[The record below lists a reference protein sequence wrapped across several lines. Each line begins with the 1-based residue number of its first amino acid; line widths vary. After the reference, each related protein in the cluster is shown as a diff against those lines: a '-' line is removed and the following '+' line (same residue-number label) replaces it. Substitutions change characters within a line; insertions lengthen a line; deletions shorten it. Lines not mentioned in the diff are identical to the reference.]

1 MQDPS
6 LSHGRPLFGCFAGTF
21 SPSRRQM
28 RSTRLWFTYPALA
41 AEQRRDPAIA
51 VATVRAGQPHNGR
64 GQRRL
69 IVSLDTPIALRRA
82 WLPNDPAH
90 PTLGQGMPCGDVL
103 NIAPA
108 ALGA

>member
-1 MQDPS
+1 
-6 LSHGRPLFGCFAGTF
+6 
-21 SPSRRQM
+21 M
-28 RSTRLWFTYPALA
+28 RSTRLWVHVPALA

-82 WLPNDPAH
+82 WLPNDPTH
-90 PTLGQGMPCGDVL
+90 PTLGQGMPRGDVL